1 LELIQKKMEKYFNV
15 KLELD
20 SDEVDRVIHEAILD
34 NKKGYVC
41 SVERN
46 VMATANN
53 SIEFQNIVN
62 NALINICD
70 GNFVA
75 RCISIAHGNNYRTY
89 IGADLFVKYVKRG
102 TFKQYFLGNT
112 PEVLNGL
119 KNNLS
124 RWDQKISKMPF
135 ETLPFKSV
143 EDFNYAEIA
152 KTINLAKP
160 DIIWVSLGAPKQE
173 YFMNKLLPFLDKGVL
188 FGFGAIFNFYS
199 GDENFKRAPN
209 IYLKL
214 HLEWLYRMIQ
224 EPKKNFQ
231 RNLLFLK
238 MAPRLI
244 LEEKRKIKNQK

>member
-1 LELIQKKMEKYFNV
+1 MDKYFNV

-20 SDEVDRVIHEAILD
+20 SDEVDRVIQKAILD
-34 NKKGYVC
+34 GKKGYVC

-62 NALINICD
+62 DALVNICD

-75 RCISIAHGNNYRTY
+75 NCISIANRKEYNSY
-89 IGADLFVKYVKRG
+89 IGADLFIKYVQRCC
-102 TFKQYFLGNT
+102 FKQYFLGNT
-112 PEVLNGL
+112 QEVLSGL
-119 KNNLS
+119 KNKLKKF
-124 RWDQKISKMPF
+124 DDKIDTMTFK
-135 ETLPFKSV
+135 TLPFKKV
-143 EDFNYAEIA
+143 KDFDYEKIA
-152 KTINLAKP
+152 AAINKSNP

-199 GDENFKRAPN
+199 GDKNFKRAPW
-209 IYLKL
+209 IFLKL
-214 HLEWLYRMIQ
+214 HLEWLYRMFQ

-231 RNLLFLK
+231 RNWSFLK
-238 MAPRLI
+238 MAPALI
-244 LEEKRKIKNQK
+244 IEERRKIENQKLNL